1 MEILFQKQIIITN
14 LINSIMK
21 KIFYYLFLL
30 PFAVNS
36 QTITENFVKTTVY
49 KTPTTTTISSPNIT
63 QANTNIVYLDG
74 FGRTI
79 QEIAN
84 KQSNSGN
91 NVVKHIE
98 YDVLGRQS
106 KNFLNYSTSTNGLD
120 YESTSSNDLNNYYN
134 VAEYDSTVN
143 PYSEVKFQSLLNQ
156 INEISNPGTDWNM
169 SSNHTIRMV
178 HKNNVTQ
185 DNVINYKAKSTWNSA
200 TNVYDVAIT
209 NAGFYSSYTLF
220 KTTLKNENWVSG
232 KENTTE
238 EFTDFNGRLILKRIY
253 GVSMI
258 DGVETSTTHDTYF
271 VYDQFGNLS
280 YTIPPLVDT
289 SITLT
294 STILDNLCYQYKYD
308 YRNRLVEK
316 RIPGKQW
323 EYIVYDKLDRVVA
336 NGPVNSPFTSPL
348 GIGWM
353 IKKYDYLDRNILTAW
368 LPASTI
374 DSSTR
379 YMLQVLYNK
388 NELPVN
394 EIKSAASVVTG
405 SGSFLVRYTN
415 NAIPPEYKTVFHVL
429 TLNYYDDYTTNIT
442 FSPVISYTSSV
453 TPQPVYYNN
462 STLKPKGLPTISW
475 TRVLQTSSLFNAE
488 KSYTLYDDKSRV
500 VRYFKNNYQG
510 GYTQIDSQLET
521 MTGRVNYTLTTHKL
535 NTSSTVTTLR
545 DDFTYTDQD
554 RLLTHVHKINTLSSQ
569 LLTKNSYN
577 ELGVLTSKKVGGQ
590 DITGTSYLQKVDYKY
605 NIRGWL
611 SGINDVQNLS
621 VGSDPLDLFSFKIS
635 YNKVDSSDYTSTPLY
650 NGNISETHW
659 KTSTD
664 NILRKYT
671 YDYDSMHRLK
681 NAVYT
686 LPEVTLPVVNSYD
699 ESLKY
704 DKNGNIKTLKRNG
717 NVDAVN
723 PAVII
728 DDLVYDYEANS
739 NKLIKVTDNPSTAT
753 SGFLDGANLANEYF
767 YDTTHGDL
775 IADKNKGIQSITY
788 NHLNLPT
795 KIIFSSGNYID
806 YLYTANG
813 IKVAKTVKEGS
824 IVTNTDYLD
833 GFQYVKIGS
842 GSVILEN
849 FPHSEGYVSNDLKY
863 VFQYRDHLGNIR
875 LSYSDTNENGAIS
888 STEILEESHYYPF
901 GLKHSGYNTNINSI
915 NSALKYR
922 YNGKELQNELGLNMY
937 DYGARNY
944 DPTLGRWM
952 NIDPLAEISRNWSPY
967 TYAINNPVYF
977 IDTDGRQASSP
988 IFDSKTGKYLG
999 SDNLGFMRGE
1009 VLFMSS
1015 EKYKALSKNGTIS
1028 HDVAIKK
1035 ENSIAISRLAN
1046 TSHNLMLFNSA
1057 TDFISK
1063 VVYKAFYG
1071 VDPTKELAGGKV
1083 YTDSRKMGEAT
1094 PGAFFLDG
1102 DEFAEYRSSG
1112 GNKARIVNNFDMR
1125 RTLNTA
1131 GNIASNFE
1139 HEFRGHGGKTILNI
1153 PVGRSSSYYG
1163 FYAHKAIYEMQME
1176 SEIFE
1181 YTDGDYREHLIDRNE
1196 YYDDWENGED
1206 GGDSKDSD
1214 SDYDK
1219 VSQSPRYY

>member
-1 MEILFQKQIIITN
+1 
-14 LINSIMK
+14 MK

-49 KTPTTTTISSPNIT
+49 KTPTNTTISSPNIN

-379 YMLQVLYNK
+379 HMLQVLYNK

-521 MTGRVNYTLTTHKL
+521 MTGRVNYTLKTHKL
-535 NTSSTVTTLR
+535 NASSTLTTLR

-554 RLLTHVHKINTLSSQ
+554 RLLTQVHKINTLPSQ
-569 LLTKNSYN
+569 LLTKNYYN
-577 ELGVLTSKKVGGQ
+577 ELGVLTSKKVGGE

-605 NIRGWL
+605 NVRGWL
-611 SGINDVQNLS
+611 TDINDVQNLS

-635 YNKVDSSDYTSTPLY
+635 FNKVDSSDYISTPLY

-686 LPEVTLPVVNSYD
+686 LPDVVLPVVNSYD

-704 DKNGNIKTLKRNG
+704 DKNGNIKALKRNG
-717 NVDAVN
+717 NLDAVN
-723 PAVII
+723 PAVTI

-767 YDTTHGDL
+767 YDSTQGNL
-775 IADKNKGIQSITY
+775 IVDKNKGIQSITY

-806 YLYTANG
+806 YLYTASG
-813 IKVAKTVKEGS
+813 TKVAKTVKEGS
-824 IVTNTDYLD
+824 IITNTDYLD
-833 GFQYVKIGS
+833 GFQYKKVGA
-842 GSVILEN
+842 GATLLE
-849 FPHSEGYVSNDLKY
+849 FLPHKEGYVSGIDYKY
-863 VFQYRDHLGNIR
+863 VFQYKDHLGNIR
-875 LSYSDTNENGAIS
+875 LSYSDTNDNGVIS
-888 STEILEESHYYPF
+888 SAEILEENHYYPY
-901 GLKHSGYNTNINSI
+901 GLKHSGYNTNINSL
-915 NSALKYR
+915 NTALKYK
-922 YNGKELQNELGLNMY
+922 YNGKELQEELSLNLY

-944 DPTLGRWM
+944 DPSLGRWM
-952 NIDPLAEISRNWSPY
+952 NLDNSAEYYCPNSPYSYSFNNPLFFIDPDGNDPTPY
-967 TYAINNPVYF
+967 EAALIAAHVYGDGKHDLVGGWQVSTMNLNYNN
-977 IDTDGRQASSP
+977 
-988 IFDSKTGKYLG
+988 KT
-999 SDNLGFMRGE
+999 LGFKFGLYERTVNGKTE
-1009 VLFMSS
+1009 YVLAYAGTDDLDDVLDDINQVVGLSNQ
-1015 EKYKALSKNGTIS
+1015 YKAASNLAALINSNEKIKGNTLVFVGHSLGGGLS
-1028 HDVAIKK
+1028 
-1035 ENSIAISRLAN
+1035 
-1046 TSHNLMLFNSA
+1046 NLS
-1057 TDFISK
+1057 SK
-1063 VVYKAFYG
+1063 V
-1071 VDPTKELAGGKV
+1071 T
-1083 YTDSRKMGEAT
+1083 
-1094 PGAFFLDG
+1094 
-1102 DEFAEYRSSG
+1102 
-1112 GNKARIVNNFDMR
+1112 
-1125 RTLNTA
+1125 
-1131 GNIASNFE
+1131 
-1139 HEFRGHGGKTILNI
+1139 
-1153 PVGRSSSYYG
+1153 GRSSITFNPAWLSNNTRFLNKKNIKPLSKGNYIHNYVNRLDPLDKLQQTRIARDFG
-1163 FYAHKAIYEMQME
+1163 LRSDGEKFRVGDLFDYFGDDTYLGHSIDTMIEEMSGGGMYDLLGDQE
-1176 SEIFE
+1176 
-1181 YTDGDYREHLIDRNE
+1181 DDYRGDVRAANGDD
-1196 YYDDWENGED
+1196 YDD
-1206 GGDSKDSD
+1206 
-1214 SDYDK
+1214 
-1219 VSQSPRYY
+1219 VSQSPRYF